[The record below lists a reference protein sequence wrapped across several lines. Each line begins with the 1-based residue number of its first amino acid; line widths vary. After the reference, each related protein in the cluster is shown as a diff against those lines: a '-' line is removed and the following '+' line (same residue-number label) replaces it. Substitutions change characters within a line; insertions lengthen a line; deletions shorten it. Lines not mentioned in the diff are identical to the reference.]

1 MISNISFIV
10 TSLILKISFLIK
22 SIVSANEKDVAE
34 LEEIKSEIEFHQI
47 KIRLLEKQLLEKN
60 KHENDN
66 EIELNNLKQKL
77 DTQKTINQELALENK
92 KLCNL
97 NVSINKEL
105 EIKQIESNK
114 ISADLKLTKEKIVHL
129 EEVIKL
135 NNEQNELQIETLN
148 NQLHE
153 MGKNVIFRIKVYRSR
168 FSRT

>member
-1 MISNISFIV
+1 MVSNISFIV

>member
-34 LEEIKSEIEFHQI
+34 LEEIKSKIEFHQI

-114 ISADLKLTKEKIVHL
+114 ISVDLKLTKEKIVHL

>member
-1 MISNISFIV
+1 M
-10 TSLILKISFLIK
+10 KISFLIK

-114 ISADLKLTKEKIVHL
+114 ISVDLKLTKEKIVHL

>member
-1 MISNISFIV
+1 
-10 TSLILKISFLIK
+10 LKISFLIK

-114 ISADLKLTKEKIVHL
+114 ISVDLKLTKEKIVHL
-129 EEVIKL
+129 EEMIKL

>member
-1 MISNISFIV
+1 
-10 TSLILKISFLIK
+10 LKISFLIK

-114 ISADLKLTKEKIVHL
+114 ISVDLKLTKEKIVHL